1 MNFDIIAYSF
11 MLLLAIWIVQTYNK
25 NQNKEDEKL

>member
-1 MNFDIIAYSF
+1 MNFDIIAYSC

-25 NQNKEDEKL
+25 TQDKNE